1 MLQHRQREPMHTQSS
16 ARKYIQDA
24 LDHCGN
30 THSVDDVLQM
40 VEDGK
45 AQLHV
50 GNRCAVVTQE
60 MDFPAGRQLHYWL
73 AGGDLEEL
81 QEIAMD
87 HMRVSNRIHSLKV
100 YLQRLKDNKKFGNDI
115 LEFDDPVLEDIAH
128 G

>member
-1 MLQHRQREPMHTQSS
+1 MHTQSS

-30 THSVDDVLQM
+30 THTVDDVLQM

-73 AGGDLEEL
+73 AGGDLKEL
-81 QEIAMD
+81 KEIEK
-87 HMRVSNRIHSLKV
+87 RVSENA
-100 YLQRLKDNKKFGNDI
+100 KKNGCTQASI
-115 LEFDDPVLEDIAH
+115 IGRRGWGKTLGFDEMATVMARNLT
-128 G
+128 

>member
-81 QEIAMD
+81 QEIEK
-87 HMRVSNRIHSLKV
+87 RVSENARKNGCTQASIIGRRGWGRSL
-100 YLQRLKDNKKFGNDI
+100 G
-115 LEFDDPVLEDIAH
+115 FDEMATVMARKLI
-128 G
+128 